1 MCMNSINVGN
11 IVKGQITGVTPYGV
25 FVSLEDDYSGLVHIS
40 EVSDKFVKDL
50 PMLFNIGDII
60 NVKILEID
68 EDKREVK
75 LSIKK
80 IDYKVEESLS
90 RIPETGSGFGL
101 LEKNLGKWTASKLK
115 EITKNKKNDEKNRYK
130 KRHEIYDEKSKYGQY
145 RFRWNDVVPRFKQ
158 FCY

>member
-1 MCMNSINVGN
+1 MNSINVGN

-50 PMLFNIGDII
+50 PTLFNIGDII

-115 EITKNKKNDEKNRYK
+115 EITKNKKNDEKIVKCVDIIK
-130 KRHEIYDEKSKYGQY
+130 K
-145 RFRWNDVVPRFKQ
+145 
-158 FCY
+158 

>member
-1 MCMNSINVGN
+1 MNSINVGN

-40 EVSDKFVKDL
+40 EVSDKFVKDS

-115 EITKNKKNDEKNRYK
+115 EITKNKKNDEKN
-130 KRHEIYDEKSKYGQY
+130 S
-145 RFRWNDVVPRFKQ
+145 
-158 FCY
+158 

>member
-115 EITKNKKNDEKNRYK
+115 EITKKEKNDEKK
-130 KRHEIYDEKSKYGQY
+130 
-145 RFRWNDVVPRFKQ
+145 
-158 FCY
+158 

>member
-101 LEKNLGKWTASKLK
+101 LEKNLEKWTASKLK
-115 EITKNKKNDEKNRYK
+115 EITKNKKNDEKN
-130 KRHEIYDEKSKYGQY
+130 S
-145 RFRWNDVVPRFKQ
+145 
-158 FCY
+158 

>member
-1 MCMNSINVGN
+1 MNSINVGN

-115 EITKNKKNDEKNRYK
+115 EITKKKKNDEKN
-130 KRHEIYDEKSKYGQY
+130 
-145 RFRWNDVVPRFKQ
+145 N
-158 FCY
+158 

>member
-11 IVKGQITGVTPYGV
+11 IVKVQITGVTPYGV

-40 EVSDKFVKDL
+40 EVSNKFVKDL

-115 EITKNKKNDEKNRYK
+115 EITKNKKNAEKN
-130 KRHEIYDEKSKYGQY
+130 S
-145 RFRWNDVVPRFKQ
+145 
-158 FCY
+158 

>member
-40 EVSDKFVKDL
+40 EVSDKFVKYL

-115 EITKNKKNDEKNRYK
+115 EITKNKKNDEKN
-130 KRHEIYDEKSKYGQY
+130 S
-145 RFRWNDVVPRFKQ
+145 
-158 FCY
+158 

>member
-50 PMLFNIGDII
+50 PKLFNIGDII

-90 RIPETGSGFGL
+90 RIPETGTGFGL

-115 EITKNKKNDEKNRYK
+115 EITKNKKNDEKKN
-130 KRHEIYDEKSKYGQY
+130 
-145 RFRWNDVVPRFKQ
+145 
-158 FCY
+158 

>member
-115 EITKNKKNDEKNRYK
+115 EITKSKKMMK
-130 KRHEIYDEKSKYGQY
+130 KIVKCVDIIKK
-145 RFRWNDVVPRFKQ
+145 
-158 FCY
+158 

>member
-1 MCMNSINVGN
+1 MNSINVGN
-11 IVKGQITGVTPYGV
+11 IVKGQITGVTPYGI

-50 PMLFNIGDII
+50 PTLFNIGDII
-60 NVKILEID
+60 NIKILEID

-115 EITKNKKNDEKNRYK
+115 EITKNKKNDEKN
-130 KRHEIYDEKSKYGQY
+130 S
-145 RFRWNDVVPRFKQ
+145 
-158 FCY
+158 

>member
-115 EITKNKKNDEKNRYK
+115 EITKIKKNDEKN
-130 KRHEIYDEKSKYGQY
+130 S
-145 RFRWNDVVPRFKQ
+145 
-158 FCY
+158 

>member
-115 EITKNKKNDEKNRYK
+115 EITKKQKK
-130 KRHEIYDEKSKYGQY
+130 
-145 RFRWNDVVPRFKQ
+145 
-158 FCY
+158 

>member
-11 IVKGQITGVTPYGV
+11 IVKGQITGVTSYGV

-101 LEKNLGKWTASKLK
+101 LEKNLEKWPASKLK
-115 EITKNKKNDEKNRYK
+115 EITKNKKNDEKN
-130 KRHEIYDEKSKYGQY
+130 S
-145 RFRWNDVVPRFKQ
+145 
-158 FCY
+158 

>member
-115 EITKNKKNDEKNRYK
+115 EITKNKKNDEKN
-130 KRHEIYDEKSKYGQY
+130 
-145 RFRWNDVVPRFKQ
+145 N
-158 FCY
+158 

>member
-1 MCMNSINVGN
+1 MNSINVGN

-115 EITKNKKNDEKNRYK
+115 EISKNKKNDEKN
-130 KRHEIYDEKSKYGQY
+130 
-145 RFRWNDVVPRFKQ
+145 N
-158 FCY
+158 

>member
-90 RIPETGSGFGL
+90 RISETGSGFGL

-115 EITKNKKNDEKNRYK
+115 EITKNKKNDEKN
-130 KRHEIYDEKSKYGQY
+130 S
-145 RFRWNDVVPRFKQ
+145 
-158 FCY
+158 

>member
-1 MCMNSINVGN
+1 MNSINVGN
-11 IVKGQITGVTPYGV
+11 IVKGQITGVTPYGE

-115 EITKNKKNDEKNRYK
+115 EITKKQKNDEKK
-130 KRHEIYDEKSKYGQY
+130 
-145 RFRWNDVVPRFKQ
+145 
-158 FCY
+158 

>member
-1 MCMNSINVGN
+1 MISINVGN

-115 EITKNKKNDEKNRYK
+115 EITKNKKNDEKN
-130 KRHEIYDEKSKYGQY
+130 S
-145 RFRWNDVVPRFKQ
+145 
-158 FCY
+158 

>member
-1 MCMNSINVGN
+1 MFMNSINVGN

-115 EITKNKKNDEKNRYK
+115 EITKNKKNDEKN
-130 KRHEIYDEKSKYGQY
+130 S
-145 RFRWNDVVPRFKQ
+145 
-158 FCY
+158 

>member
-25 FVSLEDDYSGLVHIS
+25 FVSLEDDYSVLVHIS

-115 EITKNKKNDEKNRYK
+115 EITKKQKNDEKK
-130 KRHEIYDEKSKYGQY
+130 
-145 RFRWNDVVPRFKQ
+145 
-158 FCY
+158 

>member
-115 EITKNKKNDEKNRYK
+115 EITKKQKNDEKK
-130 KRHEIYDEKSKYGQY
+130 
-145 RFRWNDVVPRFKQ
+145 
-158 FCY
+158 

>member
-115 EITKNKKNDEKNRYK
+115 EITKNKKK
-130 KRHEIYDEKSKYGQY
+130 
-145 RFRWNDVVPRFKQ
+145 
-158 FCY
+158 

>member
-115 EITKNKKNDEKNRYK
+115 EITKNKKMMK
-130 KRHEIYDEKSKYGQY
+130 KTVKCVDIIKK
-145 RFRWNDVVPRFKQ
+145 
-158 FCY
+158 

>member
-1 MCMNSINVGN
+1 MNSINVGN

-115 EITKNKKNDEKNRYK
+115 EIKKNKKNDEKN
-130 KRHEIYDEKSKYGQY
+130 S
-145 RFRWNDVVPRFKQ
+145 
-158 FCY
+158 

>member
-1 MCMNSINVGN
+1 MYMNSINVGN

-115 EITKNKKNDEKNRYK
+115 EITKSKKNDEKN
-130 KRHEIYDEKSKYGQY
+130 S
-145 RFRWNDVVPRFKQ
+145 
-158 FCY
+158 

>member
-50 PMLFNIGDII
+50 PTLFNISDII

-115 EITKNKKNDEKNRYK
+115 EITKNKKNDEKN
-130 KRHEIYDEKSKYGQY
+130 S
-145 RFRWNDVVPRFKQ
+145 
-158 FCY
+158 

>member
-50 PMLFNIGDII
+50 PTLFNIGDII

-115 EITKNKKNDEKNRYK
+115 EITKNKKNDKKN
-130 KRHEIYDEKSKYGQY
+130 S
-145 RFRWNDVVPRFKQ
+145 
-158 FCY
+158 

>member
-115 EITKNKKNDEKNRYK
+115 EITKKQKNDEKK
-130 KRHEIYDEKSKYGQY
+130 KL
-145 RFRWNDVVPRFKQ
+145 NVLT
-158 FCY
+158 

>member
-1 MCMNSINVGN
+1 MNSINVGN

-60 NVKILEID
+60 DVKILEID

-115 EITKNKKNDEKNRYK
+115 EITKKQKNDEKK
-130 KRHEIYDEKSKYGQY
+130 
-145 RFRWNDVVPRFKQ
+145 
-158 FCY
+158 

>member
-1 MCMNSINVGN
+1 MNSINVGN

-40 EVSDKFVKDL
+40 EVSNKFVKDL

-115 EITKNKKNDEKNRYK
+115 EITKNKKNDEKN
-130 KRHEIYDEKSKYGQY
+130 S
-145 RFRWNDVVPRFKQ
+145 
-158 FCY
+158 

>member
-1 MCMNSINVGN
+1 MMCMNSINVGN

-115 EITKNKKNDEKNRYK
+115 EITKNKKNDEKN
-130 KRHEIYDEKSKYGQY
+130 S
-145 RFRWNDVVPRFKQ
+145 
-158 FCY
+158 

>member
-11 IVKGQITGVTPYGV
+11 IVKGQITGVTSYGV

-115 EITKNKKNDEKNRYK
+115 EITKKQKNDEKK
-130 KRHEIYDEKSKYGQY
+130 
-145 RFRWNDVVPRFKQ
+145 
-158 FCY
+158 

>member
-1 MCMNSINVGN
+1 MNSINVGN

-115 EITKNKKNDEKNRYK
+115 EITKKQKNYEKK
-130 KRHEIYDEKSKYGQY
+130 
-145 RFRWNDVVPRFKQ
+145 
-158 FCY
+158 